1 MENNYKIGLILIVI
15 GYISII
21 SALIIPYASYL
32 SILNYSNYDLSNILP
47 YIFFFVFIAG
57 LILIPIGII
66 LQSSKIEIKKFSK
79 KPVEIARKILYER
92 YAKGEITKKEFEDM
106 KKDLEE

>member
-15 GYISII
+15 GYISIL
-21 SALIIPYASYL
+21 SALIIPYASFL
-32 SILNYSNYDLSNILP
+32 SILNYSYYDLSNILP

-66 LQSSKIEIKKFSK
+66 LQNMRLIELITVKLRNFLKNQLKWQEKYYMKDMLKERLQRKNLKI
-79 KPVEIARKILYER
+79 
-92 YAKGEITKKEFEDM
+92 
-106 KKDLEE
+106 